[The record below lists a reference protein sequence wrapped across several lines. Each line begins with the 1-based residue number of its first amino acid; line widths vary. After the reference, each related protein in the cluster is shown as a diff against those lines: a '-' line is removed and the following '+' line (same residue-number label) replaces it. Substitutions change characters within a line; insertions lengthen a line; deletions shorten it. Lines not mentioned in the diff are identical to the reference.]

1 MKRIAALALASG
13 FAFAPA
19 YGQAPGVPAEE
30 SDGAEEAG
38 ETDPSQRVR
47 CQIRRV
53 TGSNAR
59 RIRTCL
65 TVAEWAELARSGN
78 RDARRVVDEATR
90 DSINRN
96 LDPGT

>member
-1 MKRIAALALASG
+1 M
-13 FAFAPA
+13 
-19 YGQAPGVPAEE
+19 
-30 SDGAEEAG
+30 
-38 ETDPSQRVR
+38 
-47 CQIRRV
+47 

>member
-1 MKRIAALALASG
+1 MKHVLPVIVLSG
-13 FAFAPA
+13 ICCVTPVYAQPA
-19 YGQAPGVPAEE
+19 DDEPAEN
-30 SDGAEEAG
+30 AVM
-38 ETDPSQRVR
+38 ETEIDPSQRVR
-47 CQIRRV
+47 CQTRRV

-65 TVAEWAELARSGN
+65 TVAEWAELARRGN
-78 RDARRVVDEATR
+78 RDARRVVDQSTR